1 MLRFHFLVVSLVAV
15 VAGCGGSFA
24 AKQSLIQQMTSATKE
39 LADLLATVQDES
51 SAQAAAAKFRTLV
64 ERAEK
69 LGHRIEDLDAQPED
83 LGTDPEFAE
92 VVGPWIAEQSR
103 LMQEQLR
110 VSTIPGATEALG
122 EPWQRLTGGVF
133 DPGGVLAPGGAMD
146 LGTGG
151 KP

>member
-1 MLRFHFLVVSLVAV
+1 MSRFHFLVFSLCVFLV
-15 VAGCGGSFA
+15 GCGGSFA

-39 LADLLATVQDES
+39 LADLLETVQDKS
-51 SAQAAAAKFRTLV
+51 TAQAAAPMFRTLV

-69 LGHRIEDLDAQPED
+69 LGQRIEDLDAQPED
-83 LGTDPEFAE
+83 MGTDPEFAE
-92 VVGPWIAEQSR
+92 VVGLWIAEQSR

-110 VSTIPGATEALG
+110 VSKIPGATEALG

-133 DPGGVLAPGGAMD
+133 DPGGILAPGGTMD
-146 LGTGG
+146 LGKGA